1 LDRVENTIVV
11 LKSVFSW

>member
-1 LDRVENTIVV
+1 LDRVENTVVV